1 MEYLQRVER
10 NGIFII
16 IQGGSEEELL
26 DLRVHAYI
34 YTCSNGIHLSTNC
47 EKNVWKMF
55 RLRWVQTYGY
65 LSFHGVVRERQ
76 ISIQRI
82 FSIV

>member
-26 DLRVHAYI
+26 DLRVLI
-34 YTCSNGIHLSTNC
+34 DTRVYTHVQMAFICQQIV
-47 EKNVWKMF
+47 KKMF
-55 RLRWVQTYGY
+55 EKC
-65 LSFHGVVRERQ
+65 FA
-76 ISIQRI
+76 
-82 FSIV
+82 

>member
-1 MEYLQRVER
+1 MMEYLQRVER

-26 DLRVHAYI
+26 DLRVLVDTRIYI

-47 EKNVWKMF
+47 EKND
-55 RLRWVQTYGY
+55 
-65 LSFHGVVRERQ
+65 
-76 ISIQRI
+76 
-82 FSIV
+82 